1 MAHLQRQDEA
11 DSGDIVRSWDAEA
24 DGFPGGAPHGGGQS
38 FRKQTEEVLD
48 LLRRRK
54 WLILWTCLV
63 VLGGAALYTYTQVP
77 VYSAESLVLVGESSQ
92 AVGMPGGQ
100 ASSPWPSAGH
110 SLENELVFLR
120 NSQSLKDR
128 VAQQLVAQE
137 EARRVLRAQGTSP
150 VGRVWQQMT
159 ASVAE
164 WADRTGRATAA
175 PRPDSD
181 PDSDPDSNPGR
192 AAPSPAALAAELGDR
207 VAFTRVGPNTNVI
220 RVTALDESPGVAR
233 LLSDLYTE
241 AYVQLTQESSR
252 SRVRASRQFLQKRS
266 RELEQELEQIEGRI
280 QAYQR
285 REDAISLDQRES
297 ALTGQIA
304 DTETQLEQARI
315 EMKME
320 RSSLQSLRSEM
331 EAIQPDQLS
340 ERVASTVKQEIEALQ
355 TKIADLELSKQQIQ
369 LQAPTMTRTDSVQAG
384 QIDRRI
390 AQLRGRIATLSDK
403 YVSQV
408 MAGGLSPEQEAQ
420 RVDGL
425 KRRIAE
431 KQIAMSGLASRI
443 KVLTARLDE
452 YEQNLDQIPEKAMEL
467 AQLRRDQ
474 RYAERMYGFVTEQLQ
489 QVRVQEKSEL
499 GYATRVAEATTPQ
512 APVRPQP
519 GRNLL
524 LGLVVGLLGGGGLA
538 LVRDQMD
545 NRLYKPDQIRALG
558 ARQVG
563 LIPNLDP
570 LIDDELDGN
579 DVVEWEGHT
588 LSSSLVGILRPH
600 APAAEAYRKVWA
612 QLRLGRAGGEGTAL
626 LVTSAGGGAGKSTT
640 ASNLAIVAAQEGRST
655 LLVDADLRRARLHQL
670 FDVPRQPG
678 ITEALRDDLSEASLQ
693 TPLLDTLF
701 VLPAGQEVKTPT
713 EVLRAASFRAF
724 LNQACEH
731 FDHVIVDSSPVLA
744 TADGPLLSD
753 LCDST
758 LCVARAGVTT
768 DAELEESLDVLHSVN
783 AEVAGVVLNGFDI
796 SMAYGYTSRYRQY
809 GAYGPYD
816 QYRSLPD
823 PSATE
828 G

>member
-1 MAHLQRQDEA
+1 MADLQRHDA
-11 DSGDIVRSWDAEA
+11 ANSGDIVRSWDAET
-24 DGFPGGAPHGGGQS
+24 DGFPGGAPHGGRQS
-38 FRKQTEEVLD
+38 FQKQTEEVLD

-63 VLGGAALYTYTQVP
+63 VLGGAALYTYSQVP
-77 VYSAESLVLVGESSQ
+77 VYSAESLVLVGESPQ

-120 NSQSLKDR
+120 NSQSLKNR
-128 VAQQLVAQE
+128 VAQQLLAQG
-137 EARRVLRAQGTSP
+137 EAQRILRAQGPSP

-159 ASVAE
+159 TVVAQQMG
-164 WADRTGRATAA
+164 RTGRATAA
-175 PRPDSD
+175 PGPASDLPPDT
-181 PDSDPDSNPGR
+181 GR

-207 VAFTRVGPNTNVI
+207 VAFARVGPNTNVI
-220 RVTALDESPGVAR
+220 RVTALDERPEVAR
-233 LLSDLYTE
+233 LLSDVYTE
-241 AYVQLTQESSR
+241 AYIQLTQESSR

-297 ALTGQIA
+297 ALAGQIA

-320 RSSLQSLRSEM
+320 RSSLQSLRSEL

-355 TKIADLELSKQQIQ
+355 TKLADLELSKQQIQ
-369 LQAPTMTRTDSVQAG
+369 LQSPTMTRTDSVQAG

-390 AQLRGRIATLSDK
+390 AQLRRRIATLSDK
-403 YVSQV
+403 YVGQV
-408 MAGGLSPEQEAQ
+408 MEGGLSPEQEAQ

-431 KQIAMSGLASRI
+431 KQIAISGLASRI
-443 KVLTARLDE
+443 KVLTTRLDE
-452 YEQNLDQIPEKAMEL
+452 YEQDLDQIPEKAMEL

-545 NRLYKPDQIRALG
+545 NRIYKPDQIRALG

-570 LIDDELDGN
+570 LIDDELDGQE
-579 DVVEWEGHT
+579 VVEWEGHT
-588 LSSSLVGILRPH
+588 LASSLVGILRPH

-612 QLRLGRAGGEGTAL
+612 QLRLGPAGGEGTAL

-655 LLVDADLRRARLHQL
+655 LLVDADLRRARLHRL

-678 ITEALRDDLSEASLQ
+678 ITEALHDDLSEVSLQ
-693 TPLLDTLF
+693 APLLETLF
-701 VLPAGQEVKTPT
+701 VLPAGQEVETPT

-724 LNQACEH
+724 LTQAREH

-753 LCDST
+753 LCDTT

-768 DAELEESLDVLHSVN
+768 DAELEESLDVLHSVS
-783 AEVAGVVLNGFDI
+783 AEVAGVVLNGFDS

-816 QYRSLPD
+816 QYRALPD